1 MPKINATSMEERAWR
16 AGAAKAA
23 VIAAGVVVLL
33 WLTVFHGTAAGQA
46 ALSPAQ
52 ARDLIEENRGSEKFV
67 IVDLRARNEFEEG
80 HIEGARLIPY
90 YAVNFNRMVSQLD
103 RDATILLSCQKGRQ
117 SPLAVRAL
125 QKLRFT
131 DVRFIEGGIEAWVEA
146 GLPLVR

>member
-1 MPKINATSMEERAWR
+1 MPKINAISTEERAWG
-16 AGAAKAA
+16 AGVAKAA
-23 VIAAGVVVLL
+23 VIAAGVAVLL
-33 WLTVFHGTAAGQA
+33 WMNVFHGTAAGQI

-52 ARDLIEENRGSEKFV
+52 ARDLIEENRGNDKFV
-67 IVDLRARNEFEEG
+67 IIDLRTRNEFDEG

-117 SPLAVRAL
+117 SPLALRAL
-125 QKLRFT
+125 QKLKFT

-146 GLPLVR
+146 GLPLVP